1 MLPNKIAVAYSAM
14 LLLLAPAT
22 SYLIFPTIQGTT
34 PAYILCFASIF
45 LIPIAYEKI
54 KINLCIKLLLLFV
67 TIWLVFFVFSQ
78 LGNLIGH
85 KSNIMAADVVLV
97 DPVDQRVEMRLSLF
111 TQSLYM
117 FAVVLFSIIMYIS
130 DWGKIKWA
138 LRMGAFLMATYGL
151 YEFIYFLVF
160 HTPGDFIGNRM
171 FGPDMESSGSMTQ
184 SMVIGNL
191 WIMRVK
197 SLTGE
202 PSMYALMMMPV
213 WFYAQ
218 AVKWPLIER
227 VLLGISLALTF
238 STTALLSYFVGALVA
253 LWRKGVNWRRV
264 FIYAILA
271 IIFILLNIDI
281 FLDLFDQVILAKAL
295 GENLSGAERSGTM
308 IGTFLYWWDLNWIS
322 KLFGVGFGYVRSTDF
337 ISTLLVNCGI
347 LGLLGFIWI
356 FMKPYFL
363 LGNSDL
369 DLGLRQCLL
378 STMLSMLIA
387 VPEFSYLVPWL
398 FLVLSYKR
406 LKGDFFGENKK
417 NIY

>member
-1 MLPNKIAVAYSAM
+1 MLLKTIFSAYSS
-14 LLLLAPAT
+14 LLLVFAPVT
-22 SYLIFPTIQGTT
+22 SFLIFASIQGTT
-34 PAYILCFASIF
+34 PAYLLCFAS
-45 LIPIAYEKI
+45 LLVVPMLCEKKYI
-54 KINLCIKLLLLFV
+54 YIWTRLLLVSFLV
-67 TIWLVFFVFSQ
+67 WLVFLVFSQ

-85 KSNIMAADVVLV
+85 ETHILDADVVLV
-97 DPVDQRVEMRLSLF
+97 DPLDQKVELRSSLF
-111 TQSLYM
+111 TQSLYL
-117 FAVVLFSIIMYIS
+117 FAVIFFGILIYIS
-130 DWGKIKWA
+130 EWAKLEWA
-138 LRMGAFLMATYGL
+138 LRVGTLLMVSYGL
-151 YEFIYFLVF
+151 YEFIYFFIF
-160 HTPGDFIGNRM
+160 HTSGDFISNRM
-171 FGPDMESSGSMTQ
+171 FGSDMESSGSMTQ

-218 AVKWPLIER
+218 AVKWPLMER

-238 STTALLSYFVGALVA
+238 STTALLSYFIGASVA
-253 LWRKGVNWRRV
+253 LWRKGVNWRRI
-264 FIYAILA
+264 FIYALLA
-271 IIFILLNIDI
+271 IIFFMLNVDV
-281 FLDLFDQVILAKAL
+281 FLDLLDQVILAKAL
-295 GENLSGAERSGTM
+295 GENLSGAERSGAM

-337 ISTLLVNCGI
+337 VSTLLVNCGI

-369 DLGLRQCLL
+369 DLGLKQCLS
-378 STMLSMLIA
+378 STMLCMLIA

-417 NIY
+417 SIY